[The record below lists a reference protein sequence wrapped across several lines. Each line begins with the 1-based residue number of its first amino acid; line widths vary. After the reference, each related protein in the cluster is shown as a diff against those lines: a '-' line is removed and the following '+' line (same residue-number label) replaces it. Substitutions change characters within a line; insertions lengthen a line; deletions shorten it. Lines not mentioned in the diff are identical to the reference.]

1 MNLNPEAL
9 DEFLKSTCV
18 IVVFAYLLTRKPL
31 QVIGRLGVLFG
42 LVGLV
47 ELWVARERSPYDTYT
62 LIITF
67 VALRFGVR
75 TGGLAALIVGVGAP
89 GFLQAEAL
97 VRTWLALAMSLGAGL
112 IVRRVLP
119 TKNRNLTCV
128 LAIILA
134 ELGAILART
143 VLHSQEEIA
152 FSPQLAMLKVGA
164 NGLGALLLQM
174 VLTDA
179 EARQHSEELRIEVE
193 RGKTRLAESQLAAL
207 QARVHP
213 HFLFNALTSIAALCR
228 IAPLKA
234 EKAVVQLGHLMRR
247 ALESA
252 PRSLTPLRDELEAV
266 AGYLELE
273 ALRLGKRLCVEQ
285 EVAPECLGTLVP
297 PFALQTLVEN
307 AILHG
312 IGPRLEPAVLRI
324 RIVAHKRGTLVCVA
338 ESGVGMEPER
348 LSHARSAWS
357 AESGGRPHGLQI
369 ANEQLIALLG
379 RSARLRLF
387 SRPNQGTL
395 AVFLLPESPPEKPK
409 APRNLSREALLPPL
423 S

>member
-1 MNLNPEAL
+1 VNVNPEAL

-31 QVIGRLGVLFG
+31 QAIGRLGVLFG

-47 ELWVARERSPYDTYT
+47 ELWVARDRSPYDTYT

-67 VALRFGVR
+67 VALRFGAR
-75 TGGLAALIVGVGAP
+75 IGGIAALIVGIGAP
-89 GFLQAEAL
+89 LFLQAEAL
-97 VRTWLALAMSLGAGL
+97 MRTWAALAMSLGAGL
-112 IVRRVLP
+112 TVRRALP
-119 TKNRNLTCV
+119 APKTNLACV

-143 VLHSQEEIA
+143 LLHSQYEIV
-152 FSPQLAMLKVGA
+152 FSPELALLKVGA

-174 VLTDA
+174 VLSDA
-179 EARQHSEELRIEVE
+179 EARQRSEGLRLEVE
-193 RGKTRLAESQLAAL
+193 RSRTRLVESQLAAL

-234 EKAVVQLGHLMRR
+234 EKAVVQLGQLMRR
-247 ALESA
+247 ALEST
-252 PRSLTPLRDELEAV
+252 PRSLTPLRDELDAV
-266 AGYLELE
+266 TGYLELE
-273 ALRLGKRLCVEQ
+273 ALRLGKRLSVEQ
-285 EVAPECLGTLVP
+285 EIAPECLGALVP

-324 RIVAHKRGTLVCVA
+324 QIAWRKRGTLICVA
-338 ESGVGMEPER
+338 DSGIGMELER
-348 LSHARSAWS
+348 LAHARNAWS
-357 AESGGRPHGLQI
+357 AESGGRPHGLQL
-369 ANEQLIALLG
+369 ANEQLVLLLG

-387 SRPNQGTL
+387 SKPNQGTL
-395 AVFLLPESPPEKPK
+395 AVFIVPH
-409 APRNLSREALLPPL
+409 ALGETR
-423 S
+423 

>member
-1 MNLNPEAL
+1 VSINPEAL

-31 QVIGRLGVLFG
+31 QAIGRLGVLFG

-67 VALRFGVR
+67 VALRFGAR
-75 TGGLAALIVGVGAP
+75 IGGIAGLIVGIGAP
-89 GFLQAEAL
+89 LFLQAEAL
-97 VRTWLALAMSLGAGL
+97 ARTWVALVISLGAGL
-112 IVRRVLP
+112 SVRRTFP
-119 TKNRNLTCV
+119 TPKTSMACV

-143 VLHSQEEIA
+143 VLHNQREIA
-152 FSPQLAMLKVGA
+152 FSPAFALLKVA
-164 NGLGALLLQM
+164 SNGLGALLLQM
-174 VLTDA
+174 VLSDA
-179 EARQHSEELRIEVE
+179 EARQRAEGLRLEVE
-193 RGKTRLAESQLAAL
+193 RSRTRLVESQLAAL

-234 EKAVVQLGHLMRR
+234 ERAVVQLGQLMRR

-252 PRSLTPLRDELEAV
+252 PRSLTPLRDELDAV
-266 AGYLELE
+266 TGYLELE
-273 ALRLGKRLCVEQ
+273 SLRLGKRLCIEQ
-285 EVAPECLGTLVP
+285 EISPECLGALVP

-312 IGPRLEPAVLRI
+312 IGPRLEPAVLHIQI
-324 RIVAHKRGTLVCVA
+324 RPRKQGTLICVA
-338 ESGVGMEPER
+338 DSGVGMEPMR
-348 LSHARSAWS
+348 LVHTRSVWS
-357 AESGGRPHGLQI
+357 ADSGGRPHGLQI
-369 ANEQLIALLG
+369 ANEQLILLLG

-387 SRPNQGTL
+387 SRVNEGTL
-395 AVFLLPESPPEKPK
+395 AVFCVPS
-409 APRNLSREALLPPL
+409 APREGLSLP
-423 S
+423 

>member
-31 QVIGRLGVLFG
+31 QAIGRLGVLFG

-67 VALRFGVR
+67 VTLRFGAR
-75 TGGLAALIVGVGAP
+75 IGGIAALIVGLGAP
-89 GFLQAEAL
+89 LFLQAEAL
-97 VRTWLALAMSLGAGL
+97 MRTWAALAMSLGAGL
-112 IVRRVLP
+112 AVRRALP
-119 TKNRNLTCV
+119 THKGSLTCV
-128 LAIILA
+128 LAIVLA

-143 VLHSQEEIA
+143 TLHSQREIA
-152 FSPQLAMLKVGA
+152 FSPQLALLKLGA

-174 VLTDA
+174 VLSDA
-179 EARQHSEELRIEVE
+179 EARQHSEALRLEVE

-234 EKAVVQLGHLMRR
+234 ERAVVQLGQLMRR

-266 AGYLELE
+266 RGYLELE
-273 ALRLGKRLCVEQ
+273 SLRLGKRLCVEQ
-285 EVAPECLGTLVP
+285 EVASECLDALVP

-312 IGPRLEPAVLRI
+312 IGPRLEPAVLWI
-324 RIVAHKRGTLVCVA
+324 RIVPHRRGTLVCVA
-338 ESGVGMEPER
+338 DSGMGMESER
-348 LSHARSAWS
+348 LVHARSAWNG
-357 AESGGRPHGLQI
+357 ESGGRPHGLQI
-369 ANEQLIALLG
+369 ANEQLVSLLG
-379 RSARLRLF
+379 YSARLRLF
-387 SRPNQGTL
+387 SKPNQGTL
-395 AVFLLPESPPEKPK
+395 AVFMVPQ
-409 APRNLSREALLPPL
+409 
-423 S
+423 

>member
-1 MNLNPEAL
+1 MNVNPEAL
-9 DEFLKSTCV
+9 DEFLKSTSV

-31 QVIGRLGVLFG
+31 QAIGRLGVLFG

-67 VALRFGVR
+67 VALRFGAR
-75 TGGLAALIVGVGAP
+75 IGGIAALIVGLGAP
-89 GFLQAEAL
+89 LFLHAEAL
-97 VRTWLALAMSLGAGL
+97 TRTWVALVISLGAGFF
-112 IVRRVLP
+112 VRRALP
-119 TKNRNLTCV
+119 TERTSLSCF
-128 LAIILA
+128 LAITLA
-134 ELGAILART
+134 EAGAILARSL
-143 VLHSQEEIA
+143 LHSQSEIA
-152 FSPQLAMLKVGA
+152 FSPQLAVLKVGA

-174 VLTDA
+174 VLSDA
-179 EARQHSEELRIEVE
+179 EARQRSEGLRLEVE
-193 RGKTRLAESQLAAL
+193 RSRTRLVESQLAAL

-234 EKAVVQLGHLMRR
+234 ERAVVQLGQLMRR

-252 PRSLTPLRDELEAV
+252 PRSLTTLRDELDAV
-266 AGYLELE
+266 TGYLELE
-273 ALRLGKRLCVEQ
+273 ALRLDKRLCVEQ
-285 EVAPECLGTLVP
+285 EIDPECLEALVP

-324 RIVAHKRGTLVCVA
+324 QIARRKRGILICVA
-338 ESGVGMEPER
+338 DSGVGMEPER
-348 LSHARSAWS
+348 LAHARSAWS

-369 ANEQLIALLG
+369 ANEQLVLLLG

-387 SRPNQGTL
+387 SKPNQGTL
-395 AVFLLPESPPEKPK
+395 AVFRVPQ
-409 APRNLSREALLPPL
+409 
-423 S
+423 